1 MERVKP
7 LHGFICQK
15 VSKMVQLQCPC
26 GRKISDASEFKL
38 LFLKKELNEIDIL
51 CPNDSCYLR
60 ELGYIKFDVVE
71 NKAKFKEASFYPPFV
86 TWNSSQLGKDEAQEA
101 LKSYLRDIVKKQI
114 DWNKIATERSVQT
127 APETISVRRES

>member
-1 MERVKP
+1 
-7 LHGFICQK
+7 
-15 VSKMVQLQCPC
+15 MVQLQCPC

-60 ELGYIKFDVVE
+60 ELGYIKFDVVD

-101 LKSYLRDIVKKQI
+101 LKSFLRDIVKKHI